1 MCSARGRSLR
11 FGLVVSAAGC
21 TLTLEAA
28 ERREAGGEKK
38 EAIWSKQRIRQEGE
52 GEVAAWRRAAV
63 E

>member
-1 MCSARGRSLR
+1 M
-11 FGLVVSAAGC
+11 
-21 TLTLEAA
+21 TLEAA